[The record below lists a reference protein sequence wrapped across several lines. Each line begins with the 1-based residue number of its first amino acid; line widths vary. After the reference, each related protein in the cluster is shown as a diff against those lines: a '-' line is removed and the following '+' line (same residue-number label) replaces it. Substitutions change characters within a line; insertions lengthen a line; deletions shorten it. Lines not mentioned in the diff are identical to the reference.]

1 MDRHSPYYRK
11 TKILVSFNKIKAH
24 SGDTYNDIADAQA
37 KAGRFISPLTMI
49 KHAHHLPNQ
58 TDKDIRKC
66 ISAIIS
72 NKRLENHLNHNSLSD
87 IKQYTT
93 DKLIDWS
100 LSSKSF
106 NHNSRSV
113 DTSAAT
119 PKILDGK
126 SKLQIIRYLR

>member
-1 MDRHSPYYRK
+1 MKAYNRHSPYYRK
-11 TKILVSFNKIKAH
+11 TKNPSLFQQIKAH
-24 SGDTYNDIADAQA
+24 SGDTYNDIADAQV

-49 KHAHHLPNQ
+49 KHDHHLPNQ

-66 ISAIIS
+66 ISAIT
-72 NKRLENHLNHNSLSD
+72 LENHLNHYSLSD

-93 DKLIDWS
+93 DKHIEWS
-100 LSSKSF
+100 LSSKWF
-106 NHNSRSV
+106 NNNSRSV
-113 DTSAAT
+113 GTSAAT